1 MDLKLLFSIIATA
14 IGVAAFFPYLRDT
27 FSRRTK
33 PHPYTWLIWGITQ
46 GTAVAGIWHGGGGW
60 GALNLMV
67 GTVFVIIVFLVSL
80 KYGTRNIT
88 KSDTVI
94 LIAALIAI
102 VVWWQLDQPLIAV
115 IMISAIDVIGY
126 VPSFRKSYQEPWSEY
141 LVTWIAFCV
150 ANVFTIWA
158 LGEYNLLTTTYLITI
173 TAANLSFL
181 LFCVYRRQFV
191 PKPHP
196 RQ

>member
-14 IGVAAFFPYLRDT
+14 IGVAAIFPYLRDT

-60 GALNLMV
+60 GVLSLTV
-67 GTVFVIIVFLVSL
+67 GTILAIIIFLVSL

-88 KSDTVI
+88 KSDTVV
-94 LIAALIAI
+94 LIAAFLAI
-102 VVWWQLDQPLIAV
+102 GVWWQLDQPLISV
-115 IMISAIDVIGY
+115 IMVSAIDVLGY
-126 VPSFRKSYQEPWSEY
+126 IPSFRKSYHEPWSEY
-141 LVTWIAFCV
+141 LVAWIAWC
-150 ANVFTIWA
+150 ATGVFAILA

-173 TAANLSFL
+173 TVANLLFL

-191 PKPHP
+191 PKP
-196 RQ
+196 